1 MFFRF
6 KLAVFDSMRLQFK
19 RRTQSANQDHIYLQ
33 LVTKK
38 HAVTRYLTILRVVS
52 FEETWKC
59 KSSWI
64 SMNKLQNF
72 SPRIVETHCLL
83 EFVGVLYCLDHFFAA
98 TQNSFQTCFNISWC
112 GQSLGKITEWKTNQC
127 IAVGWCLANTWHNHA
142 KSLHCLTTA
151 VETSAHF
158 FQVKILFNSWTPLG
172 VSGSKDKIYGLNFP
186 TSVQYSFCTRNL
198 GLALTQI
205 ILKYGSLIG
214 KSSTEETR
222 WVTD

>member
-1 MFFRF
+1 MRILENDVVKSFGRCLCFSALNLQYLIPCVCNSSVERRAQSRPY
-6 KLAVFDSMRLQFK
+6 LSAVSD
-19 RRTQSANQDHIYLQ
+19 
-33 LVTKK
+33 KK

-172 VSGSKDKIYGLNFP
+172 VSGSKDKI
-186 TSVQYSFCTRNL
+186 
-198 GLALTQI
+198 
-205 ILKYGSLIG
+205 
-214 KSSTEETR
+214 
-222 WVTD
+222 